1 MKIDKAINLGKAI
14 ESLGIGTG
22 NSMFRLEG
30 SFTHDFGWCAIWT
43 ETISMEPPKQEITK
57 EWAET
62 PEEAVIKLY
71 FKLNSPKG

>member
-1 MKIDKAINLGKAI
+1 
-14 ESLGIGTG
+14 
-22 NSMFRLEG
+22 
-30 SFTHDFGWCAIWT
+30 
-43 ETISMEPPKQEITK
+43 MEPPKQEITK